1 MTSSISSASTPW
13 PVTMKN
19 PLVAQAASRASATS
33 STLAG
38 AAEPLPLRV
47 PLMSMV
53 GTVCMLLLPSW

>member
-33 STLAG
+33 A
-38 AAEPLPLRV
+38 AAERAAAPLPLRV
-47 PLMSMV
+47 PLISMV
-53 GTVCMLLLPSW
+53 GTVFMRSS